1 MRGFWVRVWL
11 YLAALTTGAS
21 FCILFSGETPDGF
34 ASSSPMLGLGAF
46 GVMLGAAL
54 VAVIV
59 GSAGRFRF
67 VLIFP
72 AAAVYSL
79 LAVYGRIPFFSL
91 SGWRRLFL
99 QVGEDAFAGAN
110 TMYAEPIP
118 YDLIPGLMILLIPI
132 VMIVVTFATSAT
144 LYEDSPMFS
153 VAVLGVTIGVLST
166 ISFEDGA
173 GPFFVVFLISIV
185 ALLLAAGSST
195 VDSEPEGMGSRLAWQ
210 SVAAGV
216 VVAVVVLLLPQGPF
230 SDQALSEGAI
240 DWTRIGTG
248 STSNLDVQ
256 ADVGDYL
263 TVGQDSPIMRVESPE
278 RLLWRGGTLDR
289 FDGVRWED
297 TTGPGYD
304 YGNEI
309 APEVETRTVTQTV
322 EVLDA
327 RTDLLFGGYRITDV
341 DTEPGAPT
349 VVKSSD
355 SSWRSQGELEKG
367 DMYRVISEIPQ
378 PTADQLRSAGGEYPV
393 GVQDKFLQI
402 PENNPEAVAD
412 TARTIRNRYESPTNY
427 DKARNIERYLR
438 IDGRFTYNLDVNYR
452 RADKA
457 IEEFLAGNKEG
468 FCTQFATSMALLAR
482 EEGIPSRVVYGATT
496 GEEVERGEYLV
507 TGGNM
512 HTWVELYFPGVGWY
526 PFDPTPGFSVPSTME
541 QNAPSPQAPQADGRF
556 GAETPGLTQRQAA
569 AQQRNNAQDQKDSQD
584 EQQKDPSPA
593 NRENGPPLWPLYVL
607 LPVLLIAAVPLAKK
621 ALASRG
627 RPEDLYRDLTG
638 RLRDLPPP
646 GKSAVA
652 DSPALTPNERMLL
665 LAGAAGVDDEAPFR
679 EFGRAYTDYLYSGE
693 SGRAGGRH
701 VTSSYRRSVRVLGEL
716 PLWRRVLGAVNPAS
730 LVARMRRSAVTLA
743 GGVRKRLRRR

>member
-21 FCILFSGETPDGF
+21 FCILFSGETSDGF
-34 ASSSPMLGLGAF
+34 ESSSPMLGLGAF

-72 AAAVYSL
+72 AAAVYTL
-79 LAVYGRIPFFSL
+79 LAVYGRIPLFSP
-91 SGWRRLFL
+91 SGWRRLFF
-99 QVGEDAFAGAN
+99 QVGEDAFVGAN

-118 YDLIPGLMILLIPI
+118 YDLIPGLMIVLIPI
-132 VMIVVTFATSAT
+132 VMVVVTFATSAT

-195 VDSEPEGMGSRLAWQ
+195 ADSESEPEVSRLAWP

-297 TTGPGYD
+297 TTGTGYD

-327 RTDLLFGGYRITDV
+327 TTDLFFGGYRITDV
-341 DTEPGAPT
+341 DTGYGVPT
-349 VVKSSD
+349 SIKSSD
-355 SSWRSQGELEKG
+355 SSWRARGELEKG
-367 DMYRVISEIPQ
+367 DMYRVTSEIPQ
-378 PTADQLRSAGGEYPV
+378 PTADQLRSAGDEYPV
-393 GVQDKFLQI
+393 GVRNKFLQI
-402 PENNPEAVAD
+402 PGDAPEAVAD
-412 TARTIRNRYESPTNY
+412 TARTIENRYDSPTNY

-438 IDGRFTYNLDVNYR
+438 IDGGFTYNLDVNYR

-482 EEGIPSRVVYGATT
+482 EEGIPSRVVYGSTT
-496 GEEVERGEYLV
+496 GEEVGRDEYLV

-526 PFDPTPGFSVPSTME
+526 PFDPTPGFSVPPTME
-541 QNAPSPQAPQADGRF
+541 QNAPSPQVPQANGRF
-556 GAETPGLTQRQAA
+556 GAENPSLSQRQAA
-569 AQQRNNAQDQKDSQD
+569 AQQRNNAQDQDNSQD
-584 EQQKDPSPA
+584 EQRKDSSA
-593 NRENGPPLWPLYVL
+593 NREDGPPLWPLYAL
-607 LPVLLIAAVPLAKK
+607 LPVLLVAAVPLAKK

-627 RPEDLYRDLTG
+627 RPEDLYRDLTD

-665 LAGAAGVDDEAPFR
+665 LAGAAGVDDEVPFR

-693 SGRAGGRH
+693 AGRAGGRH

-730 LVARMRRSAVTLA
+730 LVARARRSAANLGSQA
-743 GGVRKRLRRR
+743 RKRLRRW